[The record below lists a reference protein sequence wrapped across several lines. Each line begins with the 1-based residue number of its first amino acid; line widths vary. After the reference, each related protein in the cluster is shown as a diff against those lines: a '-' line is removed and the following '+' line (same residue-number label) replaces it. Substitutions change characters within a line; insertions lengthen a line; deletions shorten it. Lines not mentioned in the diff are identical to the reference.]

1 MEEQIKTLS
10 EKLKAKLHESGVVF
24 KYKKVNGDIREA
36 YGTLNIQIMGEENQP
51 HGNDK
56 YQAPKDVIRYYDLNS
71 KGWRSF
77 REENLI
83 SIEDVDKS

>member
-1 MEEQIKTLS
+1 MEEQTKTLS
-10 EKLKAKLHESGVVF
+10 ERLKSKLHESAVVF

-36 YGTLNIQIMGEENQP
+36 YGTLNIKIMGEENQP

-56 YQAPKDVIRYYDLNS
+56 YQAPEDVIRYYDLNS

-77 REENLI
+77 RVENLI
-83 SIEDVDKS
+83 SIEDVDKP